1 MTLTN
6 SPQGIPTTGFFGHRY
21 VTEFGYPTGENY
33 IPSAVTSSD
42 TRVYVADALNNT
54 IHIFDQSYN
63 FIKKFGTNG
72 SGNGEFDGVHDIA
85 YSSGSIYVLD
95 SGNYR
100 VQKFDYDGNY
110 QTQFGEFD
118 SDLEYGTIGN
128 FETPTGLDVDDRYVY
143 VSDFITSTIHIFDLS
158 GIPID
163 IINLETVHI
172 GDISFNGTV
181 FAVAKGHIDQGIQFF
196 NKNGDYIKEI
206 GSTGSEIGQFAS
218 VAELKLYDEV
228 LIVADGW
235 NSRIQVFNLKDENAT
250 IAFGDYGT
258 DTGEFNWISGMW
270 ANDTHLFV
278 TDRGN
283 QNVKLFEIHF
293 GDVWEQTVTETLTE
307 NSTFTTTETK
317 FDTITTGFPST
328 EIEYVTSQVTETT
341 TEVIT
346 DAKSEL
352 DYPFFLSIV
361 ILIPVLL
368 KRKFIGND
376 KI

>member
-21 VTEFGYPTGENY
+21 ITEFGYPTGENY
-33 IPSAVTSSD
+33 IPSAVTSSN
-42 TRVYVADALNNT
+42 TRIYVSDSGNDT
-54 IHIFDQSYN
+54 IHIFDHSYN
-63 FIKKFGTNG
+63 FIKKFGING
-72 SGNGEFDGVHDIA
+72 SGNGEFDGMQDIA
-85 YSSGSIYVLD
+85 YSSGNLYVLD
-95 SGNYR
+95 VGNYR
-100 VQKFDYDGNY
+100 VQIFDYDGNY
-110 QTQFGEFD
+110 QGQFGEYD

-128 FETPTGLDVDDRYVY
+128 FQTPTGLDVDDTYVY
-143 VSDFITSTIHIFDLS
+143 VSDFITSTIHKFDLS
-158 GIPID
+158 GTPIE
-163 IINLETVHI
+163 IIYLEAVHI

-181 FAVAKGHIDQGIQFF
+181 FAVAKGHIEQGIQFF
-196 NKNGDYIKEI
+196 NTNGDYIKGI

-228 LIVADGW
+228 LIVADGLS
-235 NSRIQVFNLKDENAT
+235 SRIQVFNLNDENAT
-250 IAFGDYGT
+250 LAFGNYGT
-258 DTGEFNWISGMW
+258 EVGEFNWISGMC
-270 ANDTHLFV
+270 ANDTHLFI
-278 TDRGN
+278 TDWGN

-307 NSTFTTTETK
+307 NSTVTTTETE

-352 DYPFFLSIV
+352 DYPFVLSFV

-368 KRKFIGND
+368 RKKIIGND
-376 KI
+376 KR